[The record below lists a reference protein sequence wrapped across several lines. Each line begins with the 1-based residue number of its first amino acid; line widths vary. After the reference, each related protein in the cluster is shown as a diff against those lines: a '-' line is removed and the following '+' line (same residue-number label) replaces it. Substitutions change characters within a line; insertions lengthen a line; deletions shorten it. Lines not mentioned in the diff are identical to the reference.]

1 MRAVV
6 VDIGNSQLRAVLWT
20 GAEPERP
27 AAVLATAGDGPTPL
41 PELLRLATP
50 YDRDEQ
56 RAAAASL
63 NEAARVAAAEVTVIT
78 SVVPQADRAL
88 LAMLSGALYIDHTA
102 PFPFGNAVD
111 DPATVGADRYCNV
124 AAATAAG
131 LHDALIV
138 DLGTATTFDLLRD
151 GCFIGGLIAPGMAF
165 AAAKLG
171 ETAARLAPVPFE
183 PCPLRAG
190 RDTAAAM
197 RAGAYHVGRNGVLAT
212 VAALRRHYDELAVI
226 VTGGLGGM
234 LDQQEWPFDPDWT
247 VRGAAGLAE
256 SIRSSG

>member
-1 MRAVV
+1 VRAVV
-6 VDIGNSQLRAVLWT
+6 IDIGNSQLRAVLWT
-20 GAEPERP
+20 GTESERP
-27 AAVLATAGDGPTPL
+27 AAVLAAAADEPRPL

-50 YDRDEQ
+50 RDRDEQ
-56 RAAAASL
+56 SVAAASL
-63 NEAARVAAAEVTVIT
+63 SEVTRAAAAEVTVIT

-88 LAMLSGALYIDHTA
+88 LAVLPGALGIDHAA
-102 PFPFGNAVD
+102 PFPFDNAVD

-124 AAATAAG
+124 AAAAAAG
-131 LHDALIV
+131 LRDALIV
-138 DLGTATTFDLLRD
+138 DLGTATTFDLLQD

-212 VAALRRHYDELAVI
+212 VAALRRHYGELPVI